1 MTGTIGD
8 GSSDGASSPTLDK
21 ESLPKSVSKLI
32 EARMLEDQTQ
42 QTLSIIPADPTA
54 ISSPFPSPSPS
65 PSPPNKN
72 PFTYSTTSPRTETGA
87 SSPVPGP
94 SPDPSPVPVVNSDT
108 MLSDIVDNNMNSPL
122 KRRLEN
128 SSKAVSDEID
138 GSLSSLETW
147 KAEREA
153 KLRQFTEDYEVQHT
167 PRKGGDNDNDND
179 NDVEKYERESNLID
193 MKIKQIHVK
202 NEDNRLKVL
211 SEAKDGG
218 SKLQKLLAD
227 RELDGVERVESDKVS
242 QNDFNEAELQ
252 LEKLEMDL
260 KISEIQHTNLEDLNL
275 GEEEMNLLRINQ
287 EKMRLLESEMMDLG
301 VGIGMGMGMGVGG
314 DDVGGEIGGGGGI
327 GGGSE
332 LDLLLARIDMSESG
346 MM

>member
-1 MTGTIGD
+1 
-8 GSSDGASSPTLDK
+8 
-21 ESLPKSVSKLI
+21 
-32 EARMLEDQTQ
+32 
-42 QTLSIIPADPTA
+42 
-54 ISSPFPSPSPS
+54 
-65 PSPPNKN
+65 
-72 PFTYSTTSPRTETGA
+72 
-87 SSPVPGP
+87 
-94 SPDPSPVPVVNSDT
+94 

-301 VGIGMGMGMGVGG
+301 VGIGMGMGVGG

>member
-1 MTGTIGD
+1 
-8 GSSDGASSPTLDK
+8 
-21 ESLPKSVSKLI
+21 
-32 EARMLEDQTQ
+32 
-42 QTLSIIPADPTA
+42 
-54 ISSPFPSPSPS
+54 
-65 PSPPNKN
+65 
-72 PFTYSTTSPRTETGA
+72 
-87 SSPVPGP
+87 
-94 SPDPSPVPVVNSDT
+94 

-287 EKMRLLESEMMDLG
+287 EKMRLLESEMMDLEEQPVMTLIYLNVFS
-301 VGIGMGMGMGVGG
+301 VGFVKKPARLMP
-314 DDVGGEIGGGGGI
+314 
-327 GGGSE
+327 
-332 LDLLLARIDMSESG
+332 LLKQENLNIISRIEVSKL
-346 MM
+346 